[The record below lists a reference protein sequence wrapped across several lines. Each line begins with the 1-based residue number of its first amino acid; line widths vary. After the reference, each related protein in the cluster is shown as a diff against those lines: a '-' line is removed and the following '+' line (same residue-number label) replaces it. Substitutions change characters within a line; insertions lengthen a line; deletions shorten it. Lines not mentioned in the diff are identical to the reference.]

1 MDRKD
6 VSRRLFLKTGAALG
20 AAAAFSGAS
29 RLFAAGSNE
38 LKIGLIGAG
47 YRGTG
52 AAMQSLVC
60 SEYPVKLWAVGDVFG
75 DKIEASLANLRAG
88 EDKQS
93 YDRTPFPP
101 LGDKIDVPD
110 ERKFTGFDAYKGV
123 IASGVNIVICAC
135 PPHFRARHLAAAVE
149 AGKHAF
155 IEKPVAVDPFTVRA
169 VIEAAGKAK
178 EKGLSIVA
186 GTQRRHQKH
195 YLEIMKRIQDGQIGD
210 VVTAQAYW
218 NMNYCYEHLIKNL
231 QSQSPKY
238 YRNFETQ
245 MHEQI
250 RKWFIYDWTGGDHVC
265 EQHVHNLDIVHWAL
279 GRNPAN
285 VVGMGGRQARKIGN
299 IWDHFA
305 LEFEYDDGRRVATY
319 CRQTDGCEPTRISER
334 IVGTKGWA
342 YLDGAVGYIEGE
354 KHYKYGGPNPDPYV
368 LEHKDLL
375 DSIVNGNPINEG
387 VQVAESTMMAV
398 AGRMSAYTGRAM
410 KWEWA
415 MTKSQLRLGPE
426 KYEFGD
432 VALNPVPVPGQT
444 QLI

>member
-1 MDRKD
+1 MNRKD
-6 VSRRLFLKTGAALG
+6 VSRRQFLKAGATLG
-20 AAAAFSGAS
+20 AAAAFAGTP

-52 AAMQSLVC
+52 AAMQALVC
-60 SEYPVKLWAVGDVFG
+60 SDYPVKLWAVGDVFA

-88 EDKQS
+88 EAKQS
-93 YDRTPFPP
+93 YDRTPFAP
-101 LGDKIDVPD
+101 LGDKIDVAD
-110 ERKFTGFDAYKGV
+110 ERKFIGFDAYKGV
-123 IASGVNIVICAC
+123 IASGVDIVICAC

-149 AGKHAF
+149 AGRHAF

-169 VIEAAGKAK
+169 VIEAANKAK
-178 EKGLSIVA
+178 EKGLCIVA

-218 NMNYCYEHLIKNL
+218 NMDYCLEHLIEGLEAKLPQYYKNF
-231 QSQSPKY
+231 P
-238 YRNFETQ
+238 TQ
-245 MHEQI
+245 MDEQI
-250 RKWFIYDWTGGDHVC
+250 RKWFIYDWLSGDHVC
-265 EQHVHNLDIVHWAL
+265 EQHVHNLDVVHWAL
-279 GRNPAN
+279 GKNPVG
-285 VVGMGGRQARKIGN
+285 VVGMGGRQARKAGN

-305 LEFEYDDGRRVATY
+305 LEFQYDDDRRVATY
-319 CRQTDGCEPTRISER
+319 CRQTDGCEPTRICER
-334 IVGTKGWA
+334 IVGIKGWA
-342 YLDGAVGYIEGE
+342 YLDGSVGYIEGE
-354 KHYKYGGPNPDPYV
+354 KPYKYDGPNPDPYI

-387 VQVAESTMMAV
+387 AQVAESTMMAV

-432 VALNPVPVPGQT
+432 VALNPVPVPGQA